1 MTYSVDLR
9 ERVVTFCREGG
20 SKTEAAKRFGVARH
34 TVYAWLR
41 APSLEPKKQGH
52 RERKLDWTSLR
63 KDVEAYPDKML
74 KERAEAFGVA
84 VNAIWYAMKQ
94 MKISNKKNIPVR
106 RARRKAT

>member
-20 SKTEAAKRFGVARH
+20 RKTEAAKRFGVARH

-41 APSLEPKKQGH
+41 APSLEPKKHG
-52 RERKLDWTSLR
+52 RRRRKLDWEALR
-63 KDVEAYPDKML
+63 RDVEKHPDKML

-84 VNAIWYAMKQ
+84 VNAIWYALQQ
-94 MKISNKKNIPVR
+94 MNTSNKKNLSVR
-106 RARRKAT
+106 RARR